1 MAGTSQNKN
10 KNKAY
15 QLIRDGIISGTIR
28 AGESITEKWF
38 CDYAGMSRTPIRE
51 ALIQLQG
58 ENLIKIIDNKGV
70 IINEISPL
78 DIKEIF
84 QLRMLIE
91 PFITSTSVDAIDR
104 EKVGKYKEQI
114 DILLQYEDPIAGM
127 KECGVAP
134 DYLNAIHSIIYTA
147 STNGRMITILKNL
160 QSQIMWVIKR
170 VERIPGRILKTMNEH
185 REIADAILKGDG
197 ELAGKKMEYH
207 LASTM
212 HDMLDH
218 NNYGKIF
225 S

>member
-1 MAGTSQNKN
+1 MAGTNKN

-15 QLIRDGIISGTIR
+15 QLIRDGIISGTIK

-38 CDYAGMSRTPIRE
+38 CDYAGGMSRTPIRE

-91 PFITSTSVDAIDR
+91 PFIASVSIDAIDR
-104 EKVGKYKEQI
+104 EKVRKYREQM
-114 DILLQYEDPIAGM
+114 DVLLKYQDPLEGLHECTMSSED
-127 KECGVAP
+127 
-134 DYLNAIHSIIYTA
+134 LNAIHSIIYSA
-147 STNGRMITILKNL
+147 SANGRLIHILRNL

-170 VERIPGRILKTMNEH
+170 VERVPGRVLKTMNEH
-185 REIADAILKGDG
+185 REIADAILKGNG
-197 ELAGKKMEYH
+197 KLAGKKMQYH
-207 LASTM
+207 LESTM
-212 HDMLDH
+212 NDMLDH
-218 NNYGKIF
+218 NNYSRIF
-225 S
+225 